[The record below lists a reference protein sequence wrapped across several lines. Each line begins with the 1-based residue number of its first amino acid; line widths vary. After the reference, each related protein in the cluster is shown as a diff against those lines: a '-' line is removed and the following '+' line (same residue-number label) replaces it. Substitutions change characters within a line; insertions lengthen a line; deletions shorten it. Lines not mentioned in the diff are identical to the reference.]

1 MGSVLFFLLFFS
13 SLPILAQDTSTS
25 TRDNA
30 SDQRLEEW
38 ENFQTQ
44 LEMSK
49 RMLEEERA
57 PERAKLWILIGSIS
71 LVVLLGLSALIWLK
85 CKKGPESK

>member
-25 TRDNA
+25 TRDNS

-85 CKKGPESK
+85 RKKGPESK